1 MTISAPVLTGLFV
14 LTVTSMLQVAGNY
27 ALATAGNALLLIFA
41 IVNILPQLV
50 RSRNV
55 VVIVGVA
62 AMVAMLRLFLVID
75 LNTASVASEIKV
87 AGIYLLWLAALLVQD
102 VKLPFNSLDKN
113 KLRFVFSAL
122 LLAFINA
129 LFFYAVGDSAYS
141 YTDKVRSVRN
151 LSGLDVQ
158 LWLLT
163 CALLLHPRRDQLT
176 LFWFIPIIS
185 VALAQA
191 ALVSNRT
198 ALGLAGIVLLSA
210 VYFSYNSITF
220 RLLLATILFWSL
232 AAIVATISNDDYLA
246 TKWSASAFKEG
257 RFMLAS
263 AQIDYF
269 REFINIFDKQFWF
282 GLGVG
287 ADLNLV
293 GSWTLALEQK
303 RNIEFDF
310 FDIFRLYGAVGSG
323 FILLALVLSKN
334 NLIRITLLV
343 GWGTGHVFFNI
354 PVLITALLYSG
365 KQTPFFRKL
374 L

>member
-14 LTVTSMLQVAGNY
+14 LTLTSMLQVAGNY

-282 GLGVG
+282 GLSVG